1 MTMMRVRRT
10 PLDSLDEVTAEHP
23 FPVEV
28 VTEGGASVNA
38 PINKL
43 SHNQVSVGTS
53 ATLIRAA
60 NAKRREILI
69 TQITG
74 SQIVY
79 LGTTQGVSSSNSQ
92 YLGSSAGNAFR
103 TTYRGDMWGI
113 AATSAQTVSWA
124 EEEED

>member
-1 MTMMRVRRT
+1 MMRVRHR
-10 PLDSLDEVTAEHP
+10 PGESLDEVALDHP
-23 FPVEV
+23 FPVLV
-28 VTEGGASVNA
+28 VQESGDPVHA

-43 SHNQVSVGTS
+43 LHNQVSVGTS
-53 ATLIRAA
+53 ATLIREA

-74 SQIVY
+74 TQIVY
-79 LGTTQGVSSSNSQ
+79 LGDDQNVSSSNSQ
-92 YLGSSAGNAFR
+92 YLGSSAGNSFS
-103 TTYRGDMWGI
+103 TIYRGAIYGI